1 MGGGHERKSVCG
13 GGGGHASEVKVK
25 GMDLSRSENNMQ
37 RYKAHFLIWLNR
49 TIS

>member
-1 MGGGHERKSVCG
+1 MKEKVCV